1 MFHLKET
8 ALRDKFENFRTSL
21 DSNYNA
27 THAKLSDKLN
37 EMSKEVNFLKEN
49 LSKNVRKA
57 MNVKKNVEKTT
68 LASEGKKNT
77 FQYLVFLMRL
87 NAN

>member
-68 LASEGKKNT
+68 LASEGKKKHLSI
-77 FQYLVFLMRL
+77 FSLLAL
-87 NAN
+87 DAS

>member
-8 ALRDKFENFRTSL
+8 ALRDKFEHIRTSL
-21 DSNYNA
+21 DSNYNT

-68 LASEGKKNT
+68 LASEGKQTQK
-77 FQYLVFLMRL
+77 LVV
-87 NAN
+87 AI